1 MIFRRPS
8 NRYGRTD
15 APETPYQK
23 AGQLWDERIGTA
35 RVQARNWRLMALVN
49 GVLSIGLAIGLV
61 WQGAGSSVTPYV
73 VEVTEI
79 GEVRA
84 VGPAIEHYTP
94 SDAQIARHLADFISN
109 VRSLSIDPIVVR
121 ERWLAAY
128 DFTTDRAANTLNQ
141 FARETNPFGQI
152 GERTVSVDVTSV
164 TRASDDSFQVQ
175 WTERAFV
182 NGNLAGTERY
192 TAILSIVIDP
202 PRDEERLRKNPL
214 GIYVHSFD
222 WSRELG

>member
-35 RVQARNWRLMALVN
+35 RVQARNWRMMALVN
-49 GVLSIGLAIGLV
+49 GVLSIGLAVGLV
-61 WQGAGSSVTPYV
+61 WQGARSAVTPYV

-84 VGPAIEHYTP
+84 VGPAIERYTP

-121 ERWLAAY
+121 ERWLSAY

-152 GERTVSVDVTSV
+152 GERTVSIDVTSV

>member
-15 APETPYQK
+15 VPETPYQK

-49 GVLSIGLAIGLV
+49 GALSIGLAIGLV
-61 WQGAGSSVTPYV
+61 WQGARSSVTPYV

-84 VGPAIEHYTP
+84 VGPAIEQYTP

>member
-8 NRYGRTD
+8 NRYGRTE

-49 GVLSIGLAIGLV
+49 GALSIGLAMGLV
-61 WQGAGSSVTPYV
+61 WQGARSSVTPYV

-84 VGPAIEHYTP
+84 VGPAIERYTP
-94 SDAQIARHLADFISN
+94 SDAQIARHLADFITN

-222 WSRELG
+222 WSRELR

>member
-35 RVQARNWRLMALVN
+35 RVQARNWRVMALVN

-61 WQGAGSSVTPYV
+61 WQGARSSVTPYV

-84 VGPAIEHYTP
+84 VGPAIERYAP
-94 SDAQIARHLADFISN
+94 SDAQIARHLADFIFN

-152 GERTVSVDVTSV
+152 GERTVSVDVTSI
-164 TRASDDSFQVQ
+164 TRASNDSFQVQ

>member
-35 RVQARNWRLMALVN
+35 RVQARNWRMMALVN
-49 GVLSIGLAIGLV
+49 GVLSIGLAVGLV
-61 WQGAGSSVTPYV
+61 WQGARSAVTPYV

-84 VGPAIEHYTP
+84 VGPAIERYTP

-152 GERTVSVDVTSV
+152 GERTVSIDVTSV

-192 TAILSIVIDP
+192 TAILSIVIAP

>member
-49 GVLSIGLAIGLV
+49 GALSIGLAIGLV

-84 VGPAIEHYTP
+84 IGPAIERYAP

>member
-1 MIFRRPS
+1 M
-8 NRYGRTD
+8 
-15 APETPYQK
+15 
-23 AGQLWDERIGTA
+23 
-35 RVQARNWRLMALVN
+35 
-49 GVLSIGLAIGLV
+49 
-61 WQGAGSSVTPYV
+61 
-73 VEVTEI
+73 
-79 GEVRA
+79 
-84 VGPAIEHYTP
+84 
-94 SDAQIARHLADFISN
+94 
-109 VRSLSIDPIVVR
+109 RSLSIDPIVVR

-128 DFTTDRAANTLNQ
+128 DSTTDRAANTLNQ

>member
-23 AGQLWDERIGTA
+23 AGQLWDDRIGTA

-84 VGPAIEHYTP
+84 VGPAIERYTP

-152 GERTVSVDVTSV
+152 GERTVSIDVTSV